1 MTIQKAAVVGA
12 GNMGSGIAQKIATE
26 GFNVILADMS
36 EEHAQAGLKRIETLL
51 KEAVER
57 KIFKPEQVKTILGRI
72 TATGDLESLQDVD
85 IVIEAV
91 FEDIGVKQS
100 LFRKLGDITR
110 PDTVLATNTS
120 SFLVAQVAEGVKHP
134 ERVIGLHYFYHPA
147 KNRLV
152 EVIGHQES
160 SEEVLSK
167 AWAFQERIGKTPID
181 SADAPGFVVNR
192 FFVPWLN
199 EAIRLKEEGHSIA
212 SIEAASKQCFGVGMG
227 PFELMNV
234 TGVPITLHAS
244 RSLAGV
250 LGDFYAPSK
259 TLEPQV
265 ETKKNWDLSG
275 EPDPASLQ
283 PVSERLLGVVF
294 AIAGHLVDE
303 GVSTLEDT
311 DIGARVGLRWPV
323 GPFELANRIGVARA
337 AQHVRAFVEKYDLEF
352 PECFERTEAFKLSR
366 VTLDVDNGVGT
377 ITVNRPDKLNALDPE
392 TVAQL
397 GEQFEKAQADTNVEA
412 IVIAGAGK
420 AFVAGADVQF
430 FVDKIRENAL
440 DKIQA
445 FTEQGQKIFRAIEK
459 SDKRVVC
466 AMDGLALGGGAE
478 LALACHTIVA
488 THRGSMGFPETGI
501 GIYPGLG
508 GTQRLTRRLGLGLAR
523 YYIYTGAFLSSKDL
537 ARLSIAAEVVAVEN
551 FDEAIGRAL
560 KADKVQTPVNESTL
574 DEPTLSVAR
583 WLAQTAAEK
592 LLTGDTAEPEAAK
605 SLKILKKVSFKAPLA
620 IQMVE
625 ELTAI
630 ANEQDLD
637 TGLDA
642 ELANLKSIF
651 SSADALEGLSAL
663 LERRRPTYQGV

>member
-26 GFNVILADMS
+26 GFNVILADMN
-36 EEHAQAGLKRIETLL
+36 EEQARKGVKRIETLL
-51 KEAVER
+51 MEGVER
-57 KIFKPEQVKTILGRI
+57 KIFKPEQVETILGRI
-72 TATGDLESLQDVD
+72 SATGDMNDLNDVD
-85 IVIEAV
+85 IIIEAV
-91 FEDIGVKQS
+91 FEDIGIKQS
-100 LFRKLGDITR
+100 LFQKLGEITR

-120 SFLVAQVAEGVKHP
+120 SFLVAQVAEGVQHP

-152 EVIGHQES
+152 EVIGHEATSES
-160 SEEVLSK
+160 VLAD
-167 AWAFQERIGKTPID
+167 AWNFQERIGKTPID

-244 RSLAGV
+244 HSLAGV
-250 LGDFYAPSK
+250 LGDFYAPAAS
-259 TLEPQV
+259 LVPQV
-265 ETKKNWDLSG
+265 ESGENWNLGG
-275 EPDPASLQ
+275 EPDEASIK

-294 AIAGHLVDE
+294 TIAGHLVDE

-311 DIGARVGLRWPV
+311 DIGARVGLRWPI
-323 GPFELANRIGVARA
+323 GPFELANQIGKAVAT
-337 AQHVRAFVEKYDLEF
+337 QHVKSLTEKYNLDF
-352 PECFERTEAFKLSR
+352 PECFAGPDPFVLSR
-366 VTLDVDNGVGT
+366 VSLDVEDSIAT
-377 ITVNRPDKLNALDPE
+377 IMINRPDKLNALDPE
-392 TVAQL
+392 TVSQL
-397 GEQFEKAQADTNVEA
+397 GERFEEAQEDKSVDG

-430 FVDKIRENAL
+430 FVDKIRGDSL

-445 FTEQGQKIFRAIEK
+445 FTEKGQAIFRAIEK
-459 SDKRVVC
+459 SPKRVIC

-478 LALACHTIVA
+478 LALSCHAIVA
-488 THRGSMGFPETGI
+488 TNRASMGFPETGI

-537 ARLSIAAEVVAVEN
+537 ARLNLADEVVGVEEL
-551 FDEAIGRAL
+551 DDAIARAL
-560 KADKVQTPVNESTL
+560 KTDKVQTAAELSNL
-574 DEPTLSVAR
+574 DEPTREVAQ
-583 WLAQTAAEK
+583 WLAETSSND
-592 LLTGDTAEPEAAK
+592 LLKGQATEPESAK
-605 SLKILKKVSFKAPLA
+605 ALKILKKVSFKAPLA
-620 IQMVE
+620 IGMVE

-630 ANEQDLD
+630 ASEKDLD
-637 TGLDA
+637 EGLSA
-642 ELANLKSIF
+642 ELAKLKSIF
-651 SSADALEGLSAL
+651 GSSDALEGLSAL
-663 LERRRPTYQGV
+663 LERRRPNYQGV